1 MYGFMYVELERY
13 IVTHIGPEAWQDTC
27 RMATGARPTFSPT
40 QSYDDADFLA
50 LVRSASRV
58 SSVELPGL
66 LEDFGAFLI
75 PTLIAAHAS
84 DVAPAT
90 NALDV
95 LANAE
100 QHVRTTRLIDAEVS
114 PPPVRAE
121 RVSDREVR
129 IRYASSRRMCCL
141 ARGLARGVLRHYGEI
156 GSVKETACMHQ
167 GAPECIIMVKR
178 LAG

>member
-27 RMATGARPTFSPT
+27 RQATGGRSSFTATE
-40 QSYDDADFLA
+40 SYDDADFLA

-75 PTLIAAHAS
+75 PTLIASHAS

-100 QHVRTTRLIDAEVS
+100 QHVRTARLIDRDIM

-121 RVSDREVR
+121 RVSEREVR
-129 IRYASSRRMCCL
+129 IHYASSRKICCL

-156 GSVKETACMHQ
+156 GSVKETACMHR
-167 GAPECIIMVKR
+167 GAPACIIMVKR